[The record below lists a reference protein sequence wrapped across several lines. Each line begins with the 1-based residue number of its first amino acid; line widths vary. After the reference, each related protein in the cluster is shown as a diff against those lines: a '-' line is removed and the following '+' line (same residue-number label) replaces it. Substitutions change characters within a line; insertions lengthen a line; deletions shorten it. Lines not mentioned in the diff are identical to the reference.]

1 MTTLALKTAVA
12 SKIIA
17 TVDTILMDQQL
28 KSGRFWYKGQ
38 QNCDLV
44 YYRQGKETFIH
55 ASGGVRFRIALTQD
69 GDESFGS
76 LSLLGWLRETPN
88 AIRIVRTI
96 LADHAR
102 EIERRRDLKVAILSE
117 ARNSGEEAPEMTES
131 LGSHFSVKV
140 DEERLEEKDR
150 IDKAESERN
159 FEMAVKSRWYH
170 QGFVNFCRT
179 HAIKCYYRSV
189 FESPRSAQAQ
199 THSMDMG
206 LAHAVH

>member
-12 SKIIA
+12 SKIID
-17 TVDTILMDQQL
+17 TVDSILMDHSL

-44 YYRQGKETFIH
+44 YSREGKETIIH
-55 ASGGVRFRIALTQD
+55 ASGGVRFRIALTQK
-69 GDESFGS
+69 GDEAFGS

-96 LADHAR
+96 LADHAQD
-102 EIERRRDLKVAILSE
+102 IERRRQAKIALISESE
-117 ARNSGEEAPEMTES
+117 ATGEDLPEMTES
-131 LGSHFSVKV
+131 LGSHFSIKV
-140 DEERLEEKDR
+140 DEDRLEEKDR
-150 IDKAESERN
+150 IARDESERN

-170 QGFVNFCRT
+170 QGFVNFCRS

-189 FESPRSAQAQ
+189 FESPRSLESAQLVE
-199 THSMDMG
+199 MP

>member
-17 TVDTILMDQQL
+17 TVDTILMNQQL

-44 YYRQGKETFIH
+44 YLRQGKETIIH
-55 ASGGVRFRIALTQD
+55 ASGGVRFRIALTQKD
-69 GDESFGS
+69 DEAYGS

-96 LADHAR
+96 LADHGKD
-102 EIERRRDLKVAILSE
+102 IERRRDLKIAILSE
-117 ARNSGEEAPEMTES
+117 AETSGEEAPEMTES
-131 LGSHFSVKV
+131 LGSHFSIKV

-150 IDKAESERN
+150 IERDESERN

-170 QGFVNFCRT
+170 QGFVNFCRS

-189 FESPRSAQAQ
+189 FESPRQAESQ
-199 THSMDMG
+199 ALPMDLP